1 MVNRKSWNNPA
12 NLEGLGNETML
23 RVTKWFN
30 RFAVALG
37 GFLIFAGIIV
47 VGLFLIGFF
56 GMVDLSIL
64 ESENLQNLPLLLL
77 LAIGLVD
84 LVAGIILWRR

>member
-1 MVNRKSWNNPA
+1 MGNDRI
-12 NLEGLGNETML
+12 LGV
-23 RVTKWFN
+23 RKWFS

-37 GFLIFAGIIV
+37 GFLIFVGIIV
-47 VGLFLIGFF
+47 IGVFLVGFF
-56 GMVDLSIL
+56 GMADLSVV
-64 ESENLQNLPLLLL
+64 ENENLQDLALLLL